1 MEGRDVEGRR
11 RLRTRPEPRL
21 LGAEEASV
29 VVDDLAGPQPAD
41 QLQRLL
47 EGGELAVPVG
57 PVRADRRLVQRLARA
72 DADEHAPGVHHLER
86 REPLRDEG
94 RVIPLQRGG
103 DGRPDRHLLGGLRR
117 RAEPDPGM
125 AGLAAVPP
133 RLEVVAA
140 FESVEA
146 GPLAGD
152 RLLQQVVRPELLV
165 REAEVVLHH
174 APPFTAQ

>member
-1 MEGRDVEGRR
+1 
-11 RLRTRPEPRL
+11 
-21 LGAEEASV
+21 
-29 VVDDLAGPQPAD
+29 
-41 QLQRLL
+41 
-47 EGGELAVPVG
+47 
-57 PVRADRRLVQRLARA
+57 
-72 DADEHAPGVHHLER
+72 
-86 REPLRDEG
+86 
-94 RVIPLQRGG
+94 
-103 DGRPDRHLLGGLRR
+103 
-117 RAEPDPGM
+117 M